1 MISMAKAIC
10 IIPARLESSRFPNK
24 ILTDIQGMPMFE
36 RVYHIAQVSGVF
48 STVFIASPNPEI
60 LELCEQRGI
69 AAIATSFEHPCG
81 SSRVFEAAL
90 GVDEDWDIV
99 VNLQADQ
106 PFLPVFYLKTVVEAI
121 DVNPVATIAYESE
134 EVKDEHTVKVIRN
147 KKGEGVYFSRYPIP
161 YVVHSDSP
169 VKKYCHLGLYA
180 YKREFVLN
188 YEGDF
193 RSDLAIQ
200 ESLEQLDF
208 IHHGYAIDVALVPH
222 AVPEVNTPEDLIIAR
237 NSGLL

>member
-1 MISMAKAIC
+1 MAKAIC

-48 STVFIASPNPEI
+48 SKVFIASPNPEI

-69 AAIATSFEHPCG
+69 AAIATSFDHPCG
-81 SSRVFEAAL
+81 SSRVFEAARS
-90 GVDEDWDIV
+90 VQQDWDIV

-106 PFLPVFYLKTVVEAI
+106 PFLPTSYLKTVVEA
-121 DVNPVATIAYESE
+121 VGANPIATIAYEE
-134 EVKDEHTVKVIRN
+134 AGEKDEHTVKVIRN

-161 YVVHSDSP
+161 YSVPGTSEVVRL
-169 VKKYCHLGLYA
+169 CHLGLYA
-180 YKREFVLN
+180 YKKEFTLS

-193 RSDLAIQ
+193 KSALALQ

-208 IHHGYAIDVALVPH
+208 IHHGYKIDVAIVSH
-222 AVPEVNTPEDLIIAR
+222 SVPEVNVPEDLIIAR
-237 NSGLL
+237 NFGLL

>member
-1 MISMAKAIC
+1 MKAIC

-48 STVFIASPNPEI
+48 SKVFIASPNPEI
-60 LELCEQRGI
+60 FELCEQRGI
-69 AAIATSFEHPCG
+69 AAITTSFDHPCG
-81 SSRVFEAAL
+81 SSRVFEAARS
-90 GVDEDWDIV
+90 VKEEWDIV

-106 PFLPVFYLKTVVEAI
+106 PFLPTSYLKTVVGA
-121 DVNPVATIAYESE
+121 VGANPIATIAYEE
-134 EVKDEHTVKVIRN
+134 AGEKDEHTVKVIRN

-161 YVVHSDSP
+161 YSVPGISEVVRL
-169 VKKYCHLGLYA
+169 YHLGLYA
-180 YKREFVLN
+180 YKKEFALS

-193 RSDLAIQ
+193 KSALALQ

-208 IHHGYAIDVALVPH
+208 IHHGYNIDVAIVPH
-222 AVPEVNTPEDLIIAR
+222 SVPEVNVPEDLLLAQKL
-237 NSGLL
+237 GLL